1 MKRKKQRRN
10 NVGCRSSC
18 SGFYQDT
25 TEGFPLCKNVFTQ
38 LLIAFVKK
46 FGE

>member
-1 MKRKKQRRN
+1 MLDAA
-10 NVGCRSSC
+10 VAAAV
-18 SGFYQDT
+18 FYQDT
-25 TEGFPLCKNVFTQ
+25 TDGFPLCKNVFTQ